1 MAQLT
6 VETIDQVLD
15 GVIAQRA
22 SNLDLWHITFIKS
35 LHFVPL
41 SELKVRK
48 AEIRRRRIWLLFV
61 LTTWV
66 LLRINPPTSEINS
79 DATSVFVASYLVCDV
94 TSNAVKRYIKLQH
107 ED

>member
-35 LHFVPL
+35 LRFVPL

-48 AEIRRRRIWLLFV
+48 AEIHLWRIWLLFV

-66 LLRINPPTSEINS
+66 LTRARSSPAGTNSGTSGMKP
-79 DATSVFVASYLVCDV
+79 DATVRRYLWRD
-94 TSNAVKRYIKLQH
+94 TALH
-107 ED
+107 